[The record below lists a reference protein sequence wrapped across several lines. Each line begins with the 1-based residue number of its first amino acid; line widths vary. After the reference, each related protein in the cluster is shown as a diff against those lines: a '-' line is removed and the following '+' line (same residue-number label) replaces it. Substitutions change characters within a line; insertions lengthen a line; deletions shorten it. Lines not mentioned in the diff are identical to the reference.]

1 MKRKSVVF
9 TMILFM
15 IISLMACGKEEEQT
29 ATNAPAAVVEEVK
42 AASGEAVS
50 ASAVSG
56 NAVSGDAAEPDDGEE
71 PFIMDDG
78 SIDFYADDIKP
89 LLDACIGIKD
99 SSGYYVKCALAAD
112 TLLNFAVKNNLAN
125 QIDLSI
131 QSFNA
136 AFEQAYNELTFDQQ
150 KELYNNLTEDI
161 MPMIMDSFQDP
172 DADKADLEDA
182 GVYGSFKGNLKDPD
196 ARESWTVIWE
206 EYNSLTKDKRKDFAS
221 EE

>member
-1 MKRKSVVF
+1 MM
-9 TMILFM
+9 T
-15 IISLMACGKEEEQT
+15 ACGKEEEKLT
-29 ATNAPAAVVEEVK
+29 PAPVVEAVK
-42 AASGEAVS
+42 AVSEQAVS
-50 ASAVSG
+50 ATAVD
-56 NAVSGDAAEPDDGEE
+56 AVSGDAVSGEAVTETEE
-71 PFIMDDG
+71 PFVLDEG
-78 SIDFYADDIKP
+78 FLEFESKDIRT

-172 DADKADLEDA
+172 DAYKADLEDA

>member
-1 MKRKSVVF
+1 MSKRISSIFVIGV
-9 TMILFM
+9 MILM
-15 IISLMACGKEEEQT
+15 MTACGKEEEKLT
-29 ATNAPAAVVEEVK
+29 PAPVVEAVK
-42 AASGEAVS
+42 AVSEQAVS
-50 ASAVSG
+50 AAAVD
-56 NAVSGDAAEPDDGEE
+56 AVSGDAVSGEAVTETEE
-71 PFIMDDG
+71 PFILDEG
-78 SIDFYADDIKP
+78 FPEFESKDIKT

-112 TLLNFAVKNNLAN
+112 TLLNFAVENNLAN

-172 DADKADLEDA
+172 DAYKADLDDA

-206 EYNSLTKDKRKDFAS
+206 EYNSLTKDKRKEFAS